1 MTRLFVSPKRRPR
14 NATLQLE
21 MLEKIIAPSTGLVR
35 PHIDVTVT
43 FKSQNDVSQSVD
55 QSQKSSPYVEV
66 HQTSSADGF
75 GGTAYGG
82 DAKATSGDAT
92 AKSKQYSG
100 DATAKAEQYTG
111 DTGKAK
117 AKADAQTGDT
127 GDAKASSKKGD
138 PKADSGDS
146 GDATAKAYSGDSGD
160 NKAKVTAYSGDN
172 KAKVTAYSGDATATG
187 GDAYANGT
195 GGYSNNDSSVKI
207 DTHFGSPSVS
217 STIKTDQQLK
227 L

>member
-21 MLEKIIAPSTGLVR
+21 TLEKIIAPTVGIVPK
-35 PHIDVTVT
+35 PHIDVTVS
-43 FKSQNDVSQSVD
+43 FKSQNDVSQNVD

-75 GGTAYGG
+75 GGTATGG
-82 DAKATSGDAT
+82 NASA
-92 AKSKQYSG
+92 QSG
-100 DATAKAEQYTG
+100 DATAKAKQTTG
-111 DTGKAK
+111 DATATAK
-117 AKADAQTGDT
+117 QTTGDT

-146 GDATAKAYSGDSGD
+146 GDAKAKAYSGDSGD
-160 NKAKVTAYSGDN
+160 NKAKVTAYTGDN
-172 KAKVTAYSGDATATG
+172 KAKVTAYSGDATAKG
-187 GDAYANGT
+187 GNAYANGT
-195 GGYSNNDSSVKI
+195 GGYSTNDSSVKI

-227 L
+227 V